1 MVGPDGVL
9 NDTVRTSTFTRSE
22 TESHGR
28 VLCKSDM
35 TRRIFT
41 GPLCLP
47 CCGQTEV
54 QEAEDQLGSCC
65 NNQVREDNGSDQGN
79 KAEVVRGSLTRD
91 PFKRETQA
99 LDMKCFNIQETKD
112 G

>member
-9 NDTVRTSTFTRSE
+9 NDTVRTLTFTLCE

-35 TRRIFT
+35 TRHIFK
-41 GPLCLP
+41 GSLCLP

-54 QEAEDQLGSCC
+54 QDGEDQLGSCC
-65 NNQVREDNGSDQGN
+65 SSQVREDYGLDQGN
-79 KAEVVRGSLTRD
+79 SGRSG
-91 PFKRETQA
+91 KRYS
-99 LDMKCFNIQETKD
+99 D
-112 G
+112 